1 MDRRLTARQQDVL
14 DYIREYTTSQGR
26 PPALTEIGSACRAIS
41 ATAALAHV
49 IALER
54 KGYVKRDPHRAR
66 GIELVEST
74 SPDQAA
80 TNAPLLRLSIVG
92 EIAAGHP
99 IEAYEDRAESIW
111 VEASL
116 ARSPSNFVL
125 RVRGLSMIGDGILD
139 GDYVVVQ
146 PQSTAE
152 NGETVVALVGGAGVT
167 LKRFYRERGR
177 IRLQPANPYL
187 EPMIVSDVTIQ
198 GKVVA
203 VIRRFD

>member
-1 MDRRLTARQQDVL
+1 MDRRLTARQRLVL
-14 DYIREYTTSQGR
+14 DFIREYIAAQGY
-26 PPALTEIGSACRAIS
+26 PPALVEIGAACGAVS

-49 IALER
+49 IALEK

-66 GIELVEST
+66 GIELLDGPASGLAEDS
-74 SPDQAA
+74 SP
-80 TNAPLLRLSIVG
+80 LYRLPIVG
-92 EIAAGHP
+92 DIAAGQP
-99 IEAYEDRAESIW
+99 IEAYEDKSESLW

-152 NGETVVALVGGAGVT
+152 NGDTVVALVGGTGVT

-187 EPMIVSDVTIQ
+187 EPMIVSDVAIQ

-203 VIRRFD
+203 VVRKFD

>member
-1 MDRRLTARQQDVL
+1 MDRRLTARQREVL
-14 DYIREYTTSQGR
+14 DYIRGYTAAQGY
-26 PPALTEIGSACRAIS
+26 PPVLTEIGAACGAVS

-49 IALER
+49 IALEK
-54 KGYVKRDPHRAR
+54 KGFVKRDPHRAR
-66 GIELVEST
+66 GIELVEQ
-74 SPDQAA
+74 PAA
-80 TNAPLLRLSIVG
+80 KTLEEQAPLYRLPIVG
-92 EIAAGHP
+92 EIAAGQP
-99 IEAYEDRAESIW
+99 IEAYEDKSESLWI
-111 VEASL
+111 EATL

-152 NGETVVALVGGAGVT
+152 NGETVVALIDGAGVT

-177 IRLQPANPYL
+177 IRLQPANPYV
-187 EPMIVSDVTIQ
+187 EPMIVSDVAIQ

-203 VIRRFD
+203 VVRRFD